1 VILSLHNKQVKPLK
15 KKTRPTYTPEFR
27 LESANLVIEHGY
39 SIREASEAMNVSKG
53 SIEGWVTRLRKESKG
68 IIGKGTPL
76 SPEQREIRDLKKRIK
91 RKELEN
97 EILKKATA
105 LLMSDSLE
113 NLR

>member
-1 VILSLHNKQVKPLK
+1 MT
-15 KKTRPTYTPEFR
+15 KKTRATYTPEFR
-27 LESANLVIEHGY
+27 LEAAKLVTEHDY

-53 SIEGWVTRLRKESKG
+53 SIEGWVARLRKESNG

-76 SPEQREIRDLKKRIK
+76 TPEQREIRDLKKQIK

-105 LLMSDSLE
+105 LLMSDSLG
-113 NLR
+113 NLK

>member
-1 VILSLHNKQVKPLK
+1 MR

-53 SIEGWVTRLRKESKG
+53 SIESWVTRLRKESKG
-68 IIGKGTPL
+68 IISQGTPL
-76 SPEQREIRDLKKRIK
+76 TPEQREIRDLKKQIK

>member
-1 VILSLHNKQVKPLK
+1 MR

-27 LESANLVIEHGY
+27 LESANLVVEHGY

-53 SIEGWVTRLRKESKG
+53 SIEGWVSRLRKESKG
-68 IIGKGTPL
+68 IISKGTPL
-76 SPEQREIRDLKKRIK
+76 TPEQREIHELKKQIK

-97 EILKKATA
+97 DILKKATA
-105 LLMSDSLE
+105 LLMSDSLD

>member
-1 VILSLHNKQVKPLK
+1 MTQLK
-15 KKTRPTYTPEFR
+15 KRTRPTYTPEFR
-27 LESANLVIEHGY
+27 LESAQLVVEHGY

-53 SIEGWVTRLRKESKG
+53 SIDSWVNRLRKENKG
-68 IIGKGTPL
+68 IVSKGTPL
-76 SPEQREIRDLKKRIK
+76 TPEQREIRDLKQQIK